1 MCWPSG
7 RRWPVAEVMEQTLTR
22 EMGLTHGE
30 FFRSLPHAL
39 SPERYRIDGTTVTV
53 TEGEGRVVI
62 ELGPQGERRL
72 TPMVRIP
79 VTPVTFRFSGL
90 GQEAVTAFMRHFERH
105 YQRGGG

>member
-1 MCWPSG
+1 M
-7 RRWPVAEVMEQTLTR
+7 AETVLTR
-22 EMGLTHGE
+22 EMGLTHAE

-39 SPERYRIDGTTVTV
+39 APDRYRIDGTTVTV
-53 TEGEGRVVI
+53 TEGAGRVVI

-79 VTPVTFRFSGL
+79 VTPVTFRFLELEGA
-90 GQEAVTAFMRHFERH
+90 AVQAFMRHFERH